1 MSRINT
7 NVNSLVAQ
15 RVLRTNNQ
23 RLNESLRNLST
34 GLKINSG
41 ADNPAGLIASENLR
55 AEKTGITAAMNNA
68 ERAGNIVATAEGG
81 LAEVSS
87 LLNEVQG
94 LVNESANTGGLSQEE
109 IEANQLQVDSI
120 LASINRLSQSVNFQG
135 KKLLNGEMSYTTSGA
150 NLSAF
155 SNVRIN
161 AARLPDG
168 SDQNVTVQITGSAQ
182 TGSIVYASGALSA
195 ATTLEIAGEDGAEQL
210 SFLSGATISSIA
222 AAVNAVTNAT
232 GVSATIS
239 GTGSAARLL
248 LDSTDFGSDSFVSV
262 KAVSGGTFGG
272 ATGKDYGK
280 DATVAVNGAAA
291 SVDGLSVS
299 FRNSNLD
306 IAFDI
311 DTLANYAGS
320 TVSKQFDITGG
331 GATFSLGSKV
341 TEADKAGLGISSVS
355 TGSLG
360 LDGNFLS
367 SLASGGANSLTS
379 GNLTQA
385 QKTVD
390 AAVKQ
395 VSQTRGRLGAFQ
407 KFVINSTV
415 NQLGVAFENAS
426 AAESA
431 IRDTD
436 FAAETAKLTR
446 AQILAQASTN
456 VLAQANAQP
465 QLALQLLG

>member
-7 NVNSLVAQ
+7 NVTSLVAQ
-15 RVLRTNNQ
+15 RVLRSNNE

-55 AEKTGITAAMNNA
+55 AEKTGIKAAMNNA

-81 LAEVSS
+81 LAEVSN
-87 LLNEVQG
+87 LLNEIQG
-94 LVNESANTGGLSQEE
+94 LVNETANSGGLSDEE
-109 IEANQLQVDSI
+109 VEANQLQVDAI
-120 LASINRLSQSVNFQG
+120 LNTINRLAGSVNFQG
-135 KKLLNGEMSYTTSGA
+135 KKLLNGEMSYTTSGT
-150 NLSAF
+150 NLSAM
-155 SNVRIN
+155 SNLRIN
-161 AARLPDG
+161 SARMADG
-168 SDQNVTVQITGSAQ
+168 ATQNVTIAVTGSAQ
-182 TGSIVYASGALSA
+182 TGAITYTSAGAHASSF
-195 ATTLEIAGEDGAEQL
+195 TLEIAGKNGTEQL
-210 SFLSGATISSIA
+210 SFLSSTTNSSIA
-222 AAVNAVTNAT
+222 DAVNALKDVT
-232 GVSATIS
+232 GVSAVAS
-239 GTGSAARLL
+239 GTTLHL
-248 LDSTDFGSDSFVSV
+248 NSTEFGSDSFVSV
-262 KAVSGGTFGG
+262 KTISGTSGIADT
-272 ATGKDYGK
+272 KDYGQ
-280 DATVAVNGAAA
+280 DATVTVNGAAA
-291 SVDGLSVS
+291 DVDGLNVN

-306 IAFDI
+306 VEFD
-311 DTLANYAGS
+311 LAVGANYNGT
-320 TVSKQFDITGG
+320 TVSKEFAVTGG

-341 TEADKAGLGISSVS
+341 SESDKASIGIASVS

-379 GNLTQA
+379 GNLVQA

-390 AAVKQ
+390 QAIKQ
-395 VSQTRGRLGAFQ
+395 VSQTRGRLGSFQ

-415 NQLGVAFENAS
+415 NQLGVAYENAS

-436 FAAETAKLTR
+436 FAEETAKLTR

-456 VLAQANAQP
+456 ILSQANSSP
-465 QLALQLLG
+465 QMALQLLG

>member
-94 LVNESANTGGLSQEE
+94 LVNETANTGGLSDEE
-109 IEANQLQVDSI
+109 IDANQLQVDAI
-120 LASINRLSQSVNFQG
+120 LSSINRLSQSVNFQG
-135 KKLLNGEMSYTTSGA
+135 KKLLNGEMSYTTSGT
-150 NLSAF
+150 NMSAF

-168 SDQNVTVQITGSAQ
+168 ATQNVTVQITGSAE
-182 TGSIVYASGALSA
+182 TGRMTYTSGTLSA
-195 ATTLEIAGEDGAEQL
+195 ATTLEIAGNNGAEQV
-210 SFLSGATISSIA
+210 SFLSGATISSVA

-232 GVSATIS
+232 GVSATVS
-239 GTGSAARLL
+239 GTTLH
-248 LDSTDFGSDSFVSV
+248 LDSTEFGSDSFVSV
-262 KAVSGGTFGG
+262 KAVSGGTFGA
-272 ATGKDYGK
+272 ATGKDSGE
-280 DATVAVNGAAA
+280 DATVTVNGAAA
-291 SVDGLSVS
+291 NVDGLSVN
-299 FRNSNLD
+299 FRSSNLD
-306 IAFDI
+306 IEFDI
-311 DTLANYAGS
+311 DPLANYNGTA
-320 TVSKQFDITGG
+320 VSKQFEVTGG

-390 AAVKQ
+390 AAIKQ

-456 VLAQANAQP
+456 ILSQANAQP

>member
-7 NVNSLVAQ
+7 NVSSLIAQ
-15 RVLRTNNQ
+15 RVLRGNNEK
-23 RLNESLRNLST
+23 LNTSLTRLST

-55 AEKTGITAAMNNA
+55 AEKTGILAAMSNA

-81 LAEVSS
+81 LAEVSN
-87 LLNEVQG
+87 LLNEIQG
-94 LVNESANTGGLSQEE
+94 LVNETANSGGLSDEE
-109 IEANQLQVDSI
+109 VEANQLQIDSI
-120 LASINRLSQSVNFQG
+120 LSTVNRLSQSVNFQG
-135 KKLLNGEMSYTTSGA
+135 KKLLNGELSYTTSGA

-161 AARLPDG
+161 TARLAEG
-168 SDQNVTVQITGSAQ
+168 ATANVTVQITGSAQ
-182 TGSIVYASGALSA
+182 TGRVTYTSGALSA
-195 ATTLEIAGEDGAEQL
+195 ATTIEIAGRDGSEQL
-210 SFLSGATISSIA
+210 SFLSGATISSVRDAI
-222 AAVNAVTNAT
+222 NAVTSVT
-232 GVSATIS
+232 GVSALVS
-239 GTGSAARLL
+239 GGNLYV
-248 LDSTDFGSDSFVSV
+248 DSTEYGADAFVSV
-262 KAVSGGTFGG
+262 KSISGGTFGG
-272 ATGKDYGK
+272 ATGKDFGQ
-280 DATVAVNGAAA
+280 DATVSVNGAAA
-291 SVDGLSVS
+291 DVDGLKVS

-306 IAFDI
+306 VQFNI
-311 DTLANYAGS
+311 DPLANYDGTA
-320 TVSKQFDITGG
+320 VNKEFAVTGG

-341 TEADKAGLGISSVS
+341 TEVDKASLGITSVS

-360 LDGNFLS
+360 LDGDFLS

-379 GNLTQA
+379 GNLANA
-385 QKTVD
+385 QKVVD
-390 AAVKQ
+390 AAIKQ

-415 NQLGVAFENAS
+415 NQLGIAYENAS

-436 FAAETAKLTR
+436 FAQETAAMTR

-456 VLAQANAQP
+456 VLAQANSQP
-465 QLALQLLG
+465 QLALQLLR